1 MRRIA
6 SWRKAIR
13 FVIARSEATWQS
25 RRTRPDNR
33 EVIGEIAT
41 AFPRLHPKGTSSR
54 FALRAPRPLWGLA
67 MTIRNPCMFGDAA
80 QQPVTAKGAYSP

>member
-1 MRRIA
+1 MHHGTTL
-6 SWRKAIR
+6 
-13 FVIARSEATWQS
+13 TWQS
-25 RRTRPDNR
+25 REGSYDFADRFPTIQP
-33 EVIGEIAT
+33 GT
-41 AFPRLHPKGTSSR
+41 ARLHPKGTSSR